1 MIKRYF
7 TTINIVFFLWG
18 ILLLFISNK
27 YGEYTRYYLYLS
39 IIAIVPF
46 IIIKIIKQRKE
57 DQTNGTTTFKASIYR
72 MLFMAGVLI
81 VFFFIS
87 MQNQL

>member
-39 IIAIVPF
+39 IIAIAPF
-46 IIIKIIKQRKE
+46 MIINIIKQRKE
-57 DQTNGTTTFKASIYR
+57 DQNNGTTTFKASIYR
-72 MLFMAGVLI
+72 MLFMVAVLI

-87 MQNQL
+87 KHN